1 MRLPEPTF
9 SEYELETVIKEN
21 WSEIIEL
28 IEPSL
33 EEWGKYGERFIQELR
48 KYDLNYMTL
57 RLKKEFKEND
67 EQQE

>member
-33 EEWGKYGERFIQELR
+33 QEWGKYGERFIQELR
-48 KYDLNYMTL
+48 KYDLTYMSL
-57 RLKKEFKEND
+57 RLKKEDKED
-67 EQQE
+67 DGE

>member
-1 MRLPEPTF
+1 MKLPEPIF

-67 EQQE
+67 EE

>member
-1 MRLPEPTF
+1 MKLPEPTF

-57 RLKKEFKEND
+57 RLKEEFKEDD
-67 EQQE
+67 EE

>member
-28 IEPSL
+28 IPPSL
-33 EEWGKYGERFIQELR
+33 EEWGKYGEKFIQELR
-48 KYDLNYMTL
+48 KYDLKYMSL
-57 RLKKEFKEND
+57 SLKKEFKEND
-67 EQQE
+67 EE

>member
-1 MRLPEPTF
+1 MKLPEPTF

-33 EEWGKYGERFIQELR
+33 EEWGKYGEKFIQELR
-48 KYDLNYMTL
+48 KYDLNYMSFS
-57 RLKKEFKEND
+57 LKDEFKEND
-67 EQQE
+67 EE

>member
-48 KYDLNYMTL
+48 KYDLKYMTL
-57 RLKKEFKEND
+57 RLKKEIKEDD
-67 EQQE
+67 EE

>member
-57 RLKKEFKEND
+57 RLKDEFKEND
-67 EQQE
+67 EE

>member
-1 MRLPEPTF
+1 MKLPEPTF

-57 RLKKEFKEND
+57 RLKEEFKED
-67 EQQE
+67 YEE

>member
-33 EEWGKYGERFIQELR
+33 EEWGTYGEKFIQDLR

-57 RLKKEFKEND
+57 RLKKEFKED
-67 EQQE
+67 GEE

>member
-1 MRLPEPTF
+1 MKLPEPTF

-48 KYDLNYMTL
+48 KYDLKYMSL
-57 RLKKEFKEND
+57 RLKKEFKED
-67 EQQE
+67 GEE